1 MRYILGIISILVV
14 GFSVFVLEDACK
26 LFAVPEW
33 IAVSS
38 YVAVGI
44 YVATI
49 LFILYKA
56 KNSKTAVALCVIGL
70 NAIPAA
76 LSIVTLK
83 FTSDYGYIMMIP
95 GTINEYEKAFTDI
108 QRQQIRAAKA
118 NGITP
123 YATREEF
130 SRACHGLV
138 EEKTLAEISSNKYYH
153 VGHLTHSLPYL
164 VPEAESLL
172 TDIAELFREYSGTKA
187 KFVIT
192 SILRTGEDVNELQKI
207 NANAT
212 KNSCHCFGT
221 TFDISYVRFKGGV
234 LRSADNTGELREA
247 LSKALYELRSES
259 RCYVKF
265 ENRQKCYHIA
275 VRR

>member
-14 GFSVFVLEDACK
+14 GFSVFVLKDACK

-56 KNSKTAVALCVIGL
+56 KSRKTAVALCVIGL

-83 FTSDYGYIMMIP
+83 FTSDYGYIMMTP
-95 GTINEYEKAFTDI
+95 GTINEYEKAFNDI
-108 QRQQIRAAKA
+108 QRQQIRSAKA

-192 SILRTGEDVNELQKI
+192 SILRTG
-207 NANAT
+207 
-212 KNSCHCFGT
+212 
-221 TFDISYVRFKGGV
+221 GGCQ
-234 LRSADNTGELREA
+234 RIA
-247 LSKALYELRSES
+247 
-259 RCYVKF
+259 
-265 ENRQKCYHIA
+265 ENQCQCNKKLLPLFRDYF
-275 VRR
+275 

>member
-1 MRYILGIISILVV
+1 MRQILVIISILVV
-14 GFSVFVLEDACK
+14 GFSVFVLKDACK
-26 LFAVPEW
+26 SLAVPGW
-33 IAVSS
+33 IAVLS

-49 LFILYKA
+49 LFILYKT
-56 KNSKTAVALCVIGL
+56 KSKKAAVALCVIGL
-70 NAIPAA
+70 NVIPAA

-83 FTSDYGYIMMIP
+83 FTADYGYVMAAP
-95 GTINEYEKAFTDI
+95 GTINEYEKAFNDL
-108 QRQQIRAAKA
+108 QGLQIRAAKS

-130 SRACHGLV
+130 SRACPGLI
-138 EEKTLAEISSNKYYH
+138 EEKILAKISSNKYYH

-187 KFVIT
+187 KFEIT
-192 SILRTGEDVNELQKI
+192 SILRTGEDVNKLQKI

-221 TFDISYVRFKGGV
+221 TFDISYIRFKGGV
-234 LRSADNTGELREA
+234 LRSADNPEELREA

-265 ENRQKCYHIA
+265 ENRQKCYHIT

>member
-49 LFILYKA
+49 LFILYKT
-56 KNSKTAVALCVIGL
+56 KNTKTGIALCVIGL
-70 NAIPAA
+70 NIIPAA
-76 LSIVTLK
+76 LSIATLK
-83 FTSDYGYIMMIP
+83 LRADYGYITVAP
-95 GTINEYEKAFTDI
+95 GTVNEYEKAFNDL

-130 SRACHGLV
+130 RQACPRLM
-138 EEKTLAEISSNKYYH
+138 EEKILTKISSNQYYH

-164 VPEAESLL
+164 VPEAEFLL
-172 TDIAELFREYSGTKA
+172 KDIAELFREYSGTKV
-187 KFVIT
+187 KFEIT
-192 SILRTGEDVNELQKI
+192 SILRTGEDVSKLQKI

-212 KNSCHCFGT
+212 KNSCHCYGT
-221 TFDISYVRFKGGV
+221 TFDISYIRFKGGI
-234 LRSADNTGELREA
+234 LHSSANPAELRDA

-265 ENRQKCYHIA
+265 ENRQKCYHIT